1 VAKAEGESG
10 DERLQTFVGGSASC
24 FFKGNLGELRVWQK
38 TWGLNEMLEEWFL
51 ISEDFMG

>member
-1 VAKAEGESG
+1 MAKAEGESG